1 MSGVLV
7 LLNGPAAVGK
17 STIAE
22 RLVALRPLALNLD
35 IDAIRGQLGRWLETP
50 TEAGLCARALAISM
64 ISTHLAAGH
73 NVVVPQL
80 LMRHDFIHQLESAA
94 RAAEA
99 TFVELA
105 LDIERAEAKSAFE
118 ARSEAPTRTIHV
130 VATQLVERSSA
141 DDPVGEM
148 YDALRDL
155 LDCRPLCVRVPAPRG
170 DIARTL
176 TAVRGALSEH
186 GIEW

>member
-1 MSGVLV
+1 MLV

-22 RLVALRPLALNLD
+22 RLIGLRPLALNLD
-35 IDAIRGQLGRWLETP
+35 IDAIRGQLGRWLDIP
-50 TEAGLCARALAISM
+50 TEAGLSARALAISM

-73 NVVVPQL
+73 DVVVPQL
-80 LMRHDFIHQLESAA
+80 LMRHDFIRELEAA
-94 RAAEA
+94 AAAADA

-105 LDIERAEAKSAFE
+105 LDIDRAEAASAFD
-118 ARSEAPTRTIHV
+118 ARSDAPTQTTHRD
-130 VATQLVERSSA
+130 AADLVERSSA
-141 DDPVGEM
+141 DDAVGDM

-155 LDCRPLCVRVPAPRG
+155 LDSRPLCTRVPAPRD
-170 DIARTL
+170 DIAGTL
-176 TAVRGALSEH
+176 AAVRGALSEH